1 MLDALRAL
9 WQPEPIIAL
18 QRIFG
23 PAWRPVLE
31 VLSLLG
37 GHQLVVLALCWARW
51 FRGRHLA
58 CRLLVEGKRNNC
70 QFPAGFA
77 QCSLDFDVYVRV
89 AETVSAD
96 G

>member
-1 MLDALRAL
+1 MIDALRAL

-37 GHQLVVLALCWARW
+37 GHQLVVLALCWARCPQPP
-51 FRGRHLA
+51 RSIPRSPVG
-58 CRLLVEGKRNNC
+58 
-70 QFPAGFA
+70 
-77 QCSLDFDVYVRV
+77 
-89 AETVSAD
+89 T
-96 G
+96 